1 MAGTMSGLAT
11 TLMLLLPPTMWLA
24 GAQATVTTPAT
35 AVGCPS
41 FSALGVE
48 LDRRISALKPGL
60 TLHEF
65 TSGFASQALN
75 FEHPQSREGA
85 GFIVGVSEGNATVT
99 DNLHCRFDARG
110 LLVRCRRECCRY
122 TGRRVTLE
130 QYDAIATGQTR
141 SEVEARLCSPSF
153 VEREGR
159 SKVKTYYHIPLPVA
173 HHDEGQGV
181 LLVFENDRLTFKG
194 MSPYY

>member
-1 MAGTMSGLAT
+1 MRSLAT
-11 TLMLLLPPTMWLA
+11 SLIVLFAFDPGVVA
-24 GAQATVTTPAT
+24 AQATANAPA
-35 AVGCPS
+35 AEVRCPS
-41 FSALGVE
+41 FSTLRVE
-48 LDRRISALKPGL
+48 LDRRVAALKPGL
-60 TLHEF
+60 KLQEF
-65 TSGFASQALN
+65 TREFASQALN

-99 DNLHCRFDARG
+99 DNLHCRFDSQG

-130 QYDAIATGQTR
+130 QYDAIAVGQTR
-141 SEVEARLCSPSF
+141 SEIEARLCSPSF
-153 VEREGR
+153 VERDTP
-159 SKVKTYYHIPLPVA
+159 SKVKTYYHIALPVA